1 MRVWEYL
8 KNACLGWQNYLD
20 AEKYI
25 VFFFLILLIFW
36 LRNRWDSQ
44 KHLLNYSVAMA
55 VLCIFPPTAVL
66 LMLYQ
71 TRFYD
76 YQWILAMI
84 PVNTV
89 IAMGGTLLL
98 DWLFD
103 NRRVKTRD
111 KALVIGAMLFILAL
125 SGSKPETGWMVK
137 DTKAEKAIASE
148 VLSEI
153 PGDGGLLWAPTGI
166 LEYSRELRPDIPLL
180 YGRNMWQEDMNSFS
194 YDVYDEKAVE
204 CYNWMY
210 YAQIYYAQLE
220 QYVARPDWYDYIE
233 EQNVHYIVL
242 PAALED
248 SIRLRI
254 EWHYRTESK
263 KIGDYYLLTL

>member
-76 YQWILAMI
+76 YQWSLAMI
-84 PVNTV
+84 PVKTV
-89 IAMGGTLLL
+89 IAMG
-98 DWLFD
+98 
-103 NRRVKTRD
+103 
-111 KALVIGAMLFILAL
+111 
-125 SGSKPETGWMVK
+125 
-137 DTKAEKAIASE
+137 
-148 VLSEI
+148 
-153 PGDGGLLWAPTGI
+153 
-166 LEYSRELRPDIPLL
+166 
-180 YGRNMWQEDMNSFS
+180 
-194 YDVYDEKAVE
+194 
-204 CYNWMY
+204 
-210 YAQIYYAQLE
+210 
-220 QYVARPDWYDYIE
+220 
-233 EQNVHYIVL
+233 
-242 PAALED
+242 
-248 SIRLRI
+248 
-254 EWHYRTESK
+254 
-263 KIGDYYLLTL
+263 

>member
-1 MRVWEYL
+1 M
-8 KNACLGWQNYLD
+8 
-20 AEKYI
+20 
-25 VFFFLILLIFW
+25 
-36 LRNRWDSQ
+36 
-44 KHLLNYSVAMA
+44 
-55 VLCIFPPTAVL
+55 
-66 LMLYQ
+66 
-71 TRFYD
+71 
-76 YQWILAMI
+76 
-84 PVNTV
+84 
-89 IAMGGTLLL
+89 
-98 DWLFD
+98 
-103 NRRVKTRD
+103 
-111 KALVIGAMLFILAL
+111 IGAMLFILAL

-210 YAQIYYAQLE
+210 YAQIYYDQLE

>member
-98 DWLFD
+98 GWLFD

-153 PGDGGLLWAPTGI
+153 PGTEGFCGRPPGFWSIPENFDRTFPFCTGGI
-166 LEYSRELRPDIPLL
+166 C
-180 YGRNMWQEDMNSFS
+180 GR
-194 YDVYDEKAVE
+194 
-204 CYNWMY
+204 
-210 YAQIYYAQLE
+210 
-220 QYVARPDWYDYIE
+220 
-233 EQNVHYIVL
+233 
-242 PAALED
+242 
-248 SIRLRI
+248 RI
-254 EWHYRTESK
+254 
-263 KIGDYYLLTL
+263 